1 MNSEVETEGNCCEIR
16 VTHHSVHAA
25 TRWNEESNASVISET
40 ARESRVPEMQRV
52 SDKGAMSHCS
62 TTTL

>member
-25 TRWNEESNASVISET
+25 TRWNEESNASVIRAT
-40 ARESRVPEMQRV
+40 VVDCREPEMRRV
-52 SDKGAMSHCS
+52 SDKRNLRAEREAA
-62 TTTL
+62 